1 MTKEEKILNNIVNNC
16 NEIISQLTL
25 GAEATASDF
34 DTLGYIDSAVTRLK
48 NKVYE
53 NLDNQ
58 IVQDVNK
65 AKNEIN

>member
-34 DTLGYIDSAVTRLK
+34 DTLGYIDGAVTRLK
-48 NKVYE
+48 DKIYE
-53 NLDNQ
+53 NLDHQ

-65 AKNEIN
+65 ARK